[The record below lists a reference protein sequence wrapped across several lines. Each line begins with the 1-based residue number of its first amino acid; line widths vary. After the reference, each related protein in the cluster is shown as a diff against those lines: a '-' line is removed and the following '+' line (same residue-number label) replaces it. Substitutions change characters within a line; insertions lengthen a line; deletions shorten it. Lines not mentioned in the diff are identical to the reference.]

1 MSFLHAH
8 KKIHRDLKPENI
20 LMDDFLCPKNEI
32 FHSNLE
38 SLSITDSAQAVKGTP
53 IYTERPIINNLFLT
67 HIKISLKVVGLQ
79 IQKLL
84 KN

>member
-1 MSFLHAH
+1 
-8 KKIHRDLKPENI
+8 
-20 LMDDFLCPKNEI
+20 MDGFLCPKIADFGFSKI

-53 IYTERPIINNLFLT
+53 IYTERPIINNFFLT